1 MTPGAWK
8 NELAA
13 DFRRQ
18 LTLPQQRQLFDY
30 WLGHCADDAWPRRE
44 AIRPADIR
52 TLLANTLLLELA
64 PLPEG
69 VRVHLAGSDLWD
81 VYGGELTGA
90 TLHDGRWGP
99 GHAHWRY
106 IYEQLHTAT
115 QPMNGHGLGLCAREH
130 LALFWLRLPL
140 STADGR
146 IFLLGLDIALP
157 ASRAPF
163 DTGEGTMAA
172 SSLPDGDGM
181 PRSISATPTRIRI
194 GSRRNAAPP
203 ST

>member
-8 NELAA
+8 HELAA

-44 AIRPADIR
+44 AIRPGDIR

-69 VRVHLAGSDLWD
+69 VRVHLAGSALWD

-90 TLHDGRWGP
+90 TLREARWGP
-99 GHAHWRY
+99 GQAHWRNV
-106 IYEQLHTAT
+106 YEHLHTSAM
-115 QPMNGHGLGLCAREH
+115 PMNGQGLGLCARDH

-140 STADGR
+140 STAGGR
-146 IFLLGLDIALP
+146 TFLLGLDIALP

-163 DTGEGTMAA
+163 AHGETGEAA
-172 SSLPDGDGM
+172 ATDDLLPGEL
-181 PRSISATPTRIRI
+181 PPARPRIRI
-194 GSRRNAAPP
+194 GNGRGPAP
-203 ST
+203 SSG